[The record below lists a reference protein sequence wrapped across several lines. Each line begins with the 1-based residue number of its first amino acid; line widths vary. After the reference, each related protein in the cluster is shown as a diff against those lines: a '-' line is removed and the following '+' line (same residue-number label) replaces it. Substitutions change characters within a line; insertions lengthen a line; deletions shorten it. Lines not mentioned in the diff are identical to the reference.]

1 MLTSAEFSRRLESQ
15 IRSGTVSAVDH
26 VQARCRVRTGGL
38 ETDWLPWLTLRAGNT
53 RTWSP
58 PDIGEQVVVLC
69 PSGELAAGFVLP
81 GLYSDAKP
89 APETYGN
96 LHVVNFPDGA
106 RICYDFALG
115 ALTATGIKSAL
126 IDASDSIT
134 AKAGQSLLAEAGS
147 SAVVKAGGSITIDA
161 PTTTVTGKLVVQG
174 SLSFMGGMSGSGGA
188 GGPVA
193 TLDGSMN
200 IRGGGLRVSDDVMA
214 GNVSLKG
221 HTHQEQGDGAP
232 TSPPMGG

>member
-1 MLTSAEFSRRLESQ
+1 MNTYADLSRRFESQ
-15 IRSGTVSAVDH
+15 IRSGIVSVVDH
-26 VQARCRVRTGGL
+26 QEARCRVKTGGI

-69 PSGELAAGFVLP
+69 PSGELAAGYVLP

-89 APETYGN
+89 APDASPHT
-96 LHVVNFPDGA
+96 HVVSFPDGA
-106 RICYDFALG
+106 RLCYDVELG
-115 ALTATGIKSAL
+115 ALTATGVKSAL

-188 GGPVA
+188 GGAVA
-193 TLDGSMN
+193 TLDGSMS
-200 IRGGGLRVSDDVMA
+200 IQSGDLKVSGDVVA
-214 GNVSLKG
+214 GSISLKG
-221 HTHQEQGDGAP
+221 HVHQEQGDGAP
-232 TSPPMGG
+232 TSPPLGG